1 MNRAILRNPI
11 TLALGALFAAFL
23 SLSTFAIVPETE
35 QAVVLRLQNPIR
47 TVNEYRPG
55 EVFGRTGA
63 GVIAKVPFFD
73 RIVWVDK
80 RVLNVEQEDQQV
92 LSSDQL
98 RLQVDAF
105 ARFRVVNPLR
115 MVVTAGS
122 ETRVT
127 EALRPLL
134 GNAIRNELGRQ
145 PFAMLLTPGRSQ
157 VMENIQVRLQRLASQ
172 YGVQIV
178 DVRIRHVDLPTGS
191 PLEST
196 LQAMRTAREQQSA
209 TIKAQGAREAQIIR
223 ARADAE
229 AARIYAEAFNKDP
242 GAYDFYRAMQSYRR
256 TFGVDGGSTEGNGQ
270 TSIILSPGN
279 SYLRQFGGRGE
290 AGR

>member
-1 MNRAILRNPI
+1 MNA
-11 TLALGALFAAFL
+11 ALFRHPIFAAGVAL
-23 SLSTFAIVPETE
+23 AAVILASMTFAIVPETE
-35 QAVVLRLQNPIR
+35 QAVVLRLQNPVR

-63 GVIAKVPFFD
+63 GVIAKIPLLD

-80 RVLNVEQEDQQV
+80 RVLNVEQDNQQV

-98 RLQVDAF
+98 RLEVDAF
-105 ARFRVVNPLR
+105 ARFRVVDPLR
-115 MVVTAGS
+115 MVITAGT
-122 ETRVT
+122 EARVT
-127 EALRPLL
+127 ESLRPLL

-145 PFAMLLTPGRSQ
+145 PFAVLLTRDREV
-157 VMENIQVRLQRLASQ
+157 VMDNIQTGLQRLASQ

-178 DVRIRHVDLPTGS
+178 DVRIKHADLPTGS
-191 PLEST
+191 PLDST

-209 TIKAQGAREAQIIR
+209 TIRAQGQREAQIIR

-229 AARIYAEAFNKDP
+229 AARIYAEAFNKDA

-256 TFGVDGGSTEGNGQ
+256 TFGADGGPTEGNGA

-279 SYLRQFGGRGE
+279 SYLRQFGGRGQD
-290 AGR
+290 

>member
-1 MNRAILRNPI
+1 MNAAILRSPVF
-11 TLALGALFAAFL
+11 LGIAALFAAIL
-23 SLSTFAIVPETE
+23 AASTFAIVDETE
-35 QAVVLRLQNPIR
+35 QAVVLRLQNPVR
-47 TVNEYRPG
+47 TVNEYKPG

-63 GVIAKVPFFD
+63 GVIAKIPLLD
-73 RIVWVDK
+73 RVVRVDK
-80 RVLNVEQEDQQV
+80 RVLNVEQDNQQV

-98 RLQVDAF
+98 RLEVDAF
-105 ARFRVVNPLR
+105 ARFRVVDPLR

-122 ETRVT
+122 EERVT
-127 EALRPLL
+127 ESLRPLL

-145 PFAMLLTPGRSQ
+145 PFAVLLTPGRSQ
-157 VMENIQVRLQRLASQ
+157 LMENIQTNLQRLASQ

-178 DVRIRHVDLPTGS
+178 DVRIKHADLPTGS

-209 TIKAQGAREAQIIR
+209 TIRAQGQREAQIIR

-229 AARIYAEAFNKDP
+229 AARIYAEAFNKDAS
-242 GAYDFYRAMQSYRR
+242 AYDFYRAMQSYRR
-256 TFGVDGGSTEGNGQ
+256 TFGADGGPTDGNGP

-279 SYLRQFGGRGE
+279 SYLRQFGGRDQ
-290 AGR
+290 

>member
-1 MNRAILRNPI
+1 MNAAILRHPVFLSI
-11 TLALGALFAAFL
+11 AALFAVIIAA
-23 SLSTFAIVPETE
+23 STFAIVPETE
-35 QAVVLRLQNPIR
+35 QAVVLRLQNPVR

-63 GVIAKVPFFD
+63 GVIAKIPLLD

-80 RVLNVEQEDQQV
+80 RVLNVEQDNQQV

-98 RLQVDAF
+98 RLEVDAF
-105 ARFRVVNPLR
+105 ARFRVVDPLR
-115 MVVTAGS
+115 MVITAGT
-122 ETRVT
+122 EARVT
-127 EALRPLL
+127 ESLRPLL

-145 PFAMLLTPGRSQ
+145 PFAVLLTRDREV
-157 VMENIQVRLQRLASQ
+157 VMNNIQAGLQRLASQ

-178 DVRIRHVDLPTGS
+178 DVRIKHADLPTGS
-191 PLEST
+191 PLDST

-209 TIKAQGAREAQIIR
+209 TIRAQGQREAQIIR

-229 AARIYAEAFNKDP
+229 AARIYAEAFNKDAS
-242 GAYDFYRAMQSYRR
+242 AYDFYRAMQSYRR
-256 TFGVDGGSTEGNGQ
+256 TFGADGGPTEGNGA

-279 SYLRQFGGRGE
+279 SYLRQFGGRGQD
-290 AGR
+290 

>member
-1 MNRAILRNPI
+1 VNAAIFRSPVF
-11 TLALGALFAAFL
+11 LGIAALFAAIL
-23 SLSTFAIVPETE
+23 AASTFAIVDETE
-35 QAVVLRLQNPIR
+35 QAVVLRLQNPVR

-63 GVIAKVPFFD
+63 GVIAKIPLLD
-73 RIVWVDK
+73 RVVRVDK
-80 RVLNVEQEDQQV
+80 RVLNVEQDNQQV

-98 RLQVDAF
+98 RLEVDAF
-105 ARFRVVNPLR
+105 ARFRVVDPLR
-115 MVVTAGS
+115 MVITAGS
-122 ETRVT
+122 EERVT
-127 EALRPLL
+127 ESLRPLL

-145 PFAMLLTPGRSQ
+145 PFAVLLTPGRSQ
-157 VMENIQVRLQRLASQ
+157 LMENIQTNLQRLASQ

-178 DVRIRHVDLPTGS
+178 DVRIKHADLPTGS

-209 TIKAQGAREAQIIR
+209 TIRAQGQREAQIIR

-229 AARIYAEAFNKDP
+229 AARIYAEAFNKDAS
-242 GAYDFYRAMQSYRR
+242 AYDFYRAMQSYRR
-256 TFGVDGGSTEGNGQ
+256 TFGADGGPTEGNGP

-279 SYLRQFGGRGE
+279 SYLRQFGGRDQ
-290 AGR
+290 